1 MIKKCD
7 KKEGGIKMYVKD
19 ILTKE
24 QKEKYELYDEE
35 RSIEDITE
43 SHINTNVKPGALS
56 EYLEE
61 DEEEKEM

>member
-1 MIKKCD
+1 MTKLQ
-7 KKEGGIKMYVKD
+7 EGGVKMYVKD
-19 ILTKE
+19 ILTEK